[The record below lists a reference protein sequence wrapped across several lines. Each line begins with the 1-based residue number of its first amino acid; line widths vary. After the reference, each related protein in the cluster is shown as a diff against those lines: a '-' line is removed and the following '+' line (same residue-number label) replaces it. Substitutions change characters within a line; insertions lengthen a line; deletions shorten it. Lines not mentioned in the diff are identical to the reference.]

1 VPVNILAWQIIY
13 TSSCNKRPYYSV
25 MVSIHYETM
34 KKFNLF
40 TTLIMAALTL
50 PVLLS
55 ANPVNTN
62 SITGNKIV
70 VKQDRPVTSFHGLKV
85 SGGIDVELSQGNELK
100 LQVEAD
106 ENLLALIR
114 TEVKDGILNI
124 YHEDNIR
131 NAKTMKIHLTFQKL
145 DAITAS
151 GGCDIE
157 SKQKLSF
164 TKLKADLSG
173 GCDIKLE
180 CKADNLVCILSGG
193 CDAELK
199 GEAEIC
205 SFDVSG
211 GCDVKASEFYLK
223 KCMVDA
229 SGGSDVEVN
238 VKNELTMEA
247 SGASDITYYGNPS
260 KVTKSAHGAS
270 DIHSK

>member
-1 VPVNILAWQIIY
+1 
-13 TSSCNKRPYYSV
+13 
-25 MVSIHYETM
+25 M

-40 TTLIMAALTL
+40 IMLIMVALAL
-50 PVLLS
+50 PVLCA
-55 ANPVNTN
+55 ANPVNNNN

-70 VKQDRPVTSFHGLKV
+70 ITQDRPVTSFHAIKV

-106 ENLLALIR
+106 ENLIALIR
-114 TEVKDGILNI
+114 TEVKDGVLNI
-124 YHEDNIR
+124 YHEENIH
-131 NAKTMKIHLTFQKL
+131 NAKTMKIHLTFQKI

-157 SKQKLSF
+157 SKQKLNF
-164 TKLKADLSG
+164 TKLKTDLSG

-199 GEAEIC
+199 GEAENCTLNI
-205 SFDVSG
+205 SG

-223 KCMVDA
+223 NCTVDA

-238 VKNELTMEA
+238 VIKGELTMEA
-247 SGASDITYYGNPS
+247 SGASDITYYGKPV
-260 KVTKSAHGAS
+260 KVVKSAHGAS
-270 DIHSK
+270 DIHGK

>member
-1 VPVNILAWQIIY
+1 
-13 TSSCNKRPYYSV
+13 
-25 MVSIHYETM
+25 M
-34 KKFNLF
+34 KKSNLF
-40 TTLIMAALTL
+40 ITIIMVALVM
-50 PVLLS
+50 PVLSS
-55 ANPVNTN
+55 ANPVN
-62 SITGNKIV
+62 GNKIV
-70 VKQDRPVTSFHGLKV
+70 KTQDRPVASFHALKV

-114 TEVKDGILNI
+114 TEVKDGVLNI
-124 YHEDNIR
+124 YHDDNIQ
-131 NAKTMKIHLTFQKL
+131 NAKTMKVHLTFQKL

-164 TKLKADLSG
+164 AKLKTDLSG
-173 GCDIKLE
+173 GCDMKLE

-205 SFDVSG
+205 SFDLSG
-211 GCDVKASEFYLK
+211 GCDVKASELYLK
-223 KCMVDA
+223 KCTIDA
-229 SGGSDVEVN
+229 SGGSDVEVS

-270 DIHSK
+270 DINAK